1 MRCPTIPL
9 LPILPGLFPA
19 HELQFS
25 LPADSMS
32 MLVLLYIAVD
42 VCLFVCCSPIQRH
55 FQKQME
61 KKKYPEKETPH
72 KRKTNRGNCK
82 LQKGKQKQKNS
93 SSIMR
98 ATEFHPSQKQT
109 IHGKALLLCRKPK
122 KPKLQRQLQGSR
134 LASANNTKSVCAK
147 EKGKSE
153 RGEARGERRLKPFS
167 HASS

>member
-42 VCLFVCCSPIQRH
+42 VCLFACCSPIQRH

-109 IHGKALLLCRKPK
+109 IHGKALLLWRKPK
-122 KPKLQRQLQGSR
+122 NPNSSDNYKAVVSLLPTTPK
-134 LASANNTKSVCAK
+134 A
-147 EKGKSE
+147 
-153 RGEARGERRLKPFS
+153 
-167 HASS
+167 